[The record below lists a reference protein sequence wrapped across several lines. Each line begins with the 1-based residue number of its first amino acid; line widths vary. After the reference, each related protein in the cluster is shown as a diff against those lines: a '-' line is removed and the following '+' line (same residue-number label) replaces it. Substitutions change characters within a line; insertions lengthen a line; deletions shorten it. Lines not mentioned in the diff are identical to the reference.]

1 MRHWRRARRSEELE
15 RGARIERGLREG
27 EGRLSAPHQAAALG
41 LSLLGT
47 DEKAMLQRLLGG
59 AHRGLATA
67 PLQLLAKLPEGLQLR
82 VLGTVRERVLQAP
95 HSVPR
100 AKLSIC
106 TATLESVAT
115 LYGSSV
121 GPITD
126 AAHAHLLLVCTSLV
140 PAVATS
146 RGGLSA
152 AAHDCVLK
160 LLLALRPAS
169 HGRQQRLLL
178 ATLRSLPSTIPT
190 YQQGGEEDAGA
201 QAAGGDGLRS
211 IEQGSAAAAVTQ
223 RLLARVA
230 AGSAGPEGADVSP
243 AASVPRRLATAA
255 GAAGND
261 HDDAVPPPAGFTG
274 SAAGGP

>member
-1 MRHWRRARRSEELE
+1 MSMWAARLASRASSRGCGPRRSASVRHWRRARRSEELE

-47 DEKAMLQRLLGG
+47 DEKAVLQRLLGG

-152 AAHDCVLK
+152 AGSSGCCWRRCDRCRARSRRTSRAARRMREHRRRGATACV
-160 LLLALRPAS
+160 
-169 HGRQQRLLL
+169 RLSR
-178 ATLRSLPSTIPT
+178 A
-190 YQQGGEEDAGA
+190 
-201 QAAGGDGLRS
+201 
-211 IEQGSAAAAVTQ
+211 
-223 RLLARVA
+223 
-230 AGSAGPEGADVSP
+230 
-243 AASVPRRLATAA
+243 PRRRQ
-255 GAAGND
+255 
-261 HDDAVPPPAGFTG
+261 
-274 SAAGGP
+274 